1 MKFAICY
8 KGVFNINYIK
18 QKGVDDNLLNIV
30 NNTIL
35 NHKAMIYSDLIE
47 VGNEVDTFI
56 SSYNLDNRLNDL
68 LLRGYDAKGYI
79 FFDKNQLNSGTWAAQ
94 LNHHKFLIDL
104 IKTEERNN
112 NFNYDYLI
120 FTRFDIDFHKNYNTF
135 NLELDKLNIT
145 VEHPSGNCD
154 DNLWIFPRNYLD
166 IFENSVDALIAENK
180 MTHELNHKIIKFGGQ
195 INYIDKL
202 IDSYM
207 GHTIFSF
214 IR

>member
-8 KGVFNINYIK
+8 KGAFNINYVK

-30 NNTIL
+30 NDTIL
-35 NHKAMIYSDLIE
+35 NHKTMIYSDLIE
-47 VGNEVDTFI
+47 AGNEVDTFI

-68 LLRGYDAKGYI
+68 LVRGYDAKGYI
-79 FFDKNQLNSGTWAAQ
+79 FFDKNQLNSGTWMAQ
-94 LNHHKFLIDL
+94 LNHLKFLIEL

-145 VEHPSGNCD
+145 VEHPSVNCD
-154 DNLWIFPRNYLD
+154 VNLLIFTINYLD
-166 IFENSVDALIAENK
+166 IFTLIF
-180 MTHELNHKIIKFGGQ
+180 MILY
-195 INYIDKL
+195 IN
-202 IDSYM
+202 
-207 GHTIFSF
+207 FF
-214 IR
+214 

>member
-8 KGVFNINYIK
+8 KGAFNINYVK

-30 NNTIL
+30 NDTIL
-35 NHKAMIYSDLIE
+35 NHKTMIYSDLIE
-47 VGNEVDTFI
+47 AGNEVDTFI

-68 LLRGYDAKGYI
+68 LVRGYDAKGYI
-79 FFDKNQLNSGTWAAQ
+79 FFDKNQLNSGTWMAQ
-94 LNHHKFLIDL
+94 LNHLKFLIEL

-180 MTHELNHKIIKFGGQ
+180 ITHELNHKIINFGGQ

>member
-8 KGVFNINYIK
+8 KGAFNINYVK

-30 NNTIL
+30 NDTIL
-35 NHKAMIYSDLIE
+35 NHKTMIYSDLIE
-47 VGNEVDTFI
+47 AGNEVDTFI

-68 LLRGYDAKGYI
+68 LVRGYDAKGYI
-79 FFDKNQLNSGTWAAQ
+79 FFDKNQLNSGTWMAQ
-94 LNHHKFLIDL
+94 LNHLKFLIEL
-104 IKTEERNN
+104 VKTEERNN

-180 MTHELNHKIIKFGGQ
+180 ITHELNHKIINFGGQ

>member
-1 MKFAICY
+1 
-8 KGVFNINYIK
+8 
-18 QKGVDDNLLNIV
+18 
-30 NNTIL
+30 
-35 NHKAMIYSDLIE
+35 
-47 VGNEVDTFI
+47 
-56 SSYNLDNRLNDL
+56 
-68 LLRGYDAKGYI
+68 
-79 FFDKNQLNSGTWAAQ
+79 
-94 LNHHKFLIDL
+94 
-104 IKTEERNN
+104 
-112 NFNYDYLI
+112 LI

>member
-8 KGVFNINYIK
+8 KGAFNINYVK
-18 QKGVDDNLLNIV
+18 QNGVDDNLLNIV
-30 NNTIL
+30 NDTIR
-35 NHKAMIYSDLIE
+35 NHKTMIYSDLIE
-47 VGNEVDTFI
+47 GGNEVDTFI

-68 LLRGYDAKGYI
+68 LVRDYNAKGYV
-79 FFDKNQLNSGTWAAQ
+79 FFDKNQLNSGTWIAQ
-94 LNHHKFLIDL
+94 LNHLKFLIEL
-104 IKTEERNN
+104 IKTEEINN
-112 NFNYDYLI
+112 SFNYDYLI
-120 FTRFDIDFHKNYNTF
+120 FTRFDIDFHKNYNIF
-135 NLELDKLNIT
+135 SLELDKFNIT

-154 DNLWIFPRNYLD
+154 DNLWVFPRNYLD
-166 IFENSVDALIAENK
+166 IFENSVDALIVENK
-180 MTHELNHKIIKFGGQ
+180 ITHELNHKIIKFGGQ

>member
-8 KGVFNINYIK
+8 KGAFNINYFK

-30 NNTIL
+30 NDTIL
-35 NHKAMIYSDLIE
+35 NHKTMIYSDLIE
-47 VGNEVDTFI
+47 AGNEVDTFI

-68 LLRGYDAKGYI
+68 LVRGYDAKGYI
-79 FFDKNQLNSGTWAAQ
+79 FFDKNQLNSGTWMAQ
-94 LNHHKFLIDL
+94 LNHLKFLIEL
-104 IKTEERNN
+104 VKTEERNN

-120 FTRFDIDFHKNYNTF
+120 FTRFDVDFHKNYNTF

-180 MTHELNHKIIKFGGQ
+180 ITHELNHKIINFGGQ

>member
-8 KGVFNINYIK
+8 KGAFNINYIK
-18 QKGVDDNLLNIV
+18 QRGVDNNLLNIV
-30 NNTIL
+30 KDTIV
-35 NHKAMIYSDLIE
+35 NHKTMIYSDLIE
-47 VGNEVDTFI
+47 SGNDVDTFI
-56 SSYNLDNRLNDL
+56 SSYNLDNRLNEIL
-68 LLRGYDAKGYI
+68 INGYNAKGYN
-79 FFDKNQLNSGTWAAQ
+79 FFDKNQISTSTWMAQ
-94 LNHHKFLIDL
+94 LNHLKYLIKL
-104 IKTEERNN
+104 IKTEETNSG
-112 NFNYDYLI
+112 FNYDYFI

-166 IFENSVDALIAENK
+166 IFENSVDALIFENK
-180 MTHELNHKIIKFGGQ
+180 ITHELNHKIINFGGQ
-195 INYIDKL
+195 INYIDNL
-202 IDSYM
+202 VDSYM

>member
-8 KGVFNINYIK
+8 KGAFNINYVK

-30 NNTIL
+30 NDTIL
-35 NHKAMIYSDLIE
+35 NHKTMIYSDLIE
-47 VGNEVDTFI
+47 AGNEVDTFI

-68 LLRGYDAKGYI
+68 LVRGYDAKGYI
-79 FFDKNQLNSGTWAAQ
+79 FFDKNQLNSGTWMAQ
-94 LNHHKFLIDL
+94 LNHLKFLIEL

-120 FTRFDIDFHKNYNTF
+120 FTRFDVDFHKNYNTF

-180 MTHELNHKIIKFGGQ
+180 ITHELNHKIINFGGQ

>member
-8 KGVFNINYIK
+8 KGAFNINYVK
-18 QKGVDDNLLNIV
+18 QRGVDDNLLNIV

-35 NHKAMIYSDLIE
+35 NHKSMIYSDLINA
-47 VGNEVDTFI
+47 GNEVDTFI
-56 SSYNLDNRLNDL
+56 SSYNLDNRLTEILIN
-68 LLRGYDAKGYI
+68 GYGAKGYI
-79 FFDKNQLNSGTWAAQ
+79 FFDKSNLDVSTWTAQ
-94 LNHHKFLIDL
+94 LNHLKYLIQL
-104 IKTEERNN
+104 LKTEETNGG
-112 NFNYDYLI
+112 FNYDYLI

-166 IFENSVDALIAENK
+166 IFENSVDVLIAENK
-180 MTHELNHKIIKFGGQ
+180 ITHELNHKIINFGGQ